1 VCIFVKVFW
10 PQITLKQHISNN
22 EGVDVLQ
29 TCDREDSETYAK
41 RTITEIETC
50 LGFSFL
56 GNGEEEAPEGITNA
70 ELEVL
75 NAAYQIATIT
85 STAAPGQPGPGAD
98 LNGGLPAMLHCA
110 YRVAL
115 LVQDADAHVAAC
127 TCICRH

>member
-1 VCIFVKVFW
+1 MSDGMYVCSFVKVLW

-50 LGFSFL
+50 LGFSFH

-75 NAAYQIATIT
+75 NAAHQIATIS

-98 LNGGLPAMLHCA
+98 WNGCQEELLHCA
-110 YRVAL
+110 
-115 LVQDADAHVAAC
+115 
-127 TCICRH
+127 